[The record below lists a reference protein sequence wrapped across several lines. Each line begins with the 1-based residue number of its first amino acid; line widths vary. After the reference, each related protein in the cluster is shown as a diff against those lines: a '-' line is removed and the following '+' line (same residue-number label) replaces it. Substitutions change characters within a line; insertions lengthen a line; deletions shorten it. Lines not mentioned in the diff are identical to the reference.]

1 MQAPLNAVPV
11 QPSGALRA
19 DIAPMNSF
27 AFLEK
32 SARHRPD
39 GLALLQGEEAITYR
53 EFRDRALAVGGN
65 LLALGCVSGDRVA
78 FCLTNSPRIMEVIF
92 GCFAAG
98 LVVVPINARLHAR
111 EMAYILENSGAKI
124 LIHGSEF
131 QGGIMANG
139 DLFGGLSL
147 RICPDAVNGALQF
160 DALLDPS
167 KALAAAVD
175 AFPEDLCWLFYTSG
189 TTGKPKG
196 AMWNHRMVRCVIM
209 NYLADLHN
217 IQPGEVVLHC
227 APMSHGSG
235 IVALPAVARGAVNAI
250 TDTASFDVDSLLATV
265 ERLQVSHIAFMAPTQ
280 IVKTLE
286 DFQPGRY
293 DISSLR
299 AICYGGAPIYVDQL
313 KKAMAVFGPVF
324 VQLYGQGEAPITI
337 TGLNAAAH
345 QSLLEAGDARI
356 GSAGQVR
363 TDVEAHC
370 VDDNDNPLPAGKP
383 GEVVARGD
391 VVMPGYWNNPEATA
405 EALKGGWLHTG
416 DIGYFDDLGYL
427 FLLDRAKDMV
437 LSGGNNVYPREVE
450 EIIILHPQ
458 VADCVVFGIPD
469 EYWGEA
475 VHAVVVPKAG
485 QVLNAQDIISFCGE
499 HMAGYKKPKAVDFVD
514 ALPVSGYGKVLRREV
529 REKYWEGHEGRI
541 GGGATSKAATA

>member
-1 MQAPLNAVPV
+1 
-11 QPSGALRA
+11 
-19 DIAPMNSF
+19 MNTF

-32 SARHRPD
+32 SARQRPD
-39 GLALLQGEEAITYR
+39 GLALLQGKEAYTYR
-53 EFRDRALAVGGN
+53 EFRERALAVGGN
-65 LLALGCVSGDRVA
+65 LQALGCMPGDRVA
-78 FCLTNSPRIMEVIF
+78 FCLANSPRIMEVIF

-98 LVVVPINARLHAR
+98 LIVVPINARLHAR
-111 EMAYILENSGAKI
+111 EMAYIVENSGAKI
-124 LIHGSEF
+124 LVHGPEF
-131 QGGIMANG
+131 QDGIISNR
-139 DLFGGLSL
+139 DLFVGLRH
-147 RICPDAVNGALQF
+147 RICLDKVEGATKF
-160 DALLDPS
+160 DELLNS
-167 KALAAAVD
+167 ANMLSAAVD
-175 AFPEDLCWLFYTSG
+175 AEPEDLCWLFYTSG

-250 TDTASFDVDSLLATV
+250 TDTASFDVDNLLATV
-265 ERLQVSHIAFMAPTQ
+265 ERLKVSHIAFMAPTQ

-286 DFQPGRY
+286 DYVPGRY

-345 QSLLEAGDARI
+345 QKLLEAGDPRI

-370 VDDNDNPLPAGKP
+370 VDENDNPLPAGQA

-416 DIGYFDDLGYL
+416 DIGYFDELGYL

-437 LSGGNNVYPREVE
+437 ISGGNNVYPREVE
-450 EIIILHPQ
+450 EVIILHPK

-485 QVLNAQDIISFCGE
+485 QALNAQDIISFCGE

-541 GGGATSKAATA
+541 GGGTTSKAATA